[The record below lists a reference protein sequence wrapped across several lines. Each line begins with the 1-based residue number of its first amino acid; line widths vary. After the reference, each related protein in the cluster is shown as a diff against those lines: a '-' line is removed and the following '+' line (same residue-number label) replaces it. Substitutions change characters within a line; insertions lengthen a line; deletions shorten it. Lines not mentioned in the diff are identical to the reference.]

1 MTITH
6 HSARHNPAK
15 AELAA
20 EADGSLLMAIA
31 ANV

>member
-15 AELAA
+15 AEQQA
-20 EADGSLLMAIA
+20 EADGSLLMAIT

>member
-6 HSARHNPAK
+6 HSARHNPVK
-15 AELAA
+15 AEQK
-20 EADGSLLMAIA
+20 ADADSSLLMGIA

>member
-6 HSARHNPAK
+6 QSARHNPGQAWP
-15 AELAA
+15 EQ
-20 EADGSLLMAIA
+20 EADGSLLMAIT

>member
-15 AELAA
+15 VWRET
-20 EADGSLLMAIA
+20 EAQGSLLMAIA

>member
-6 HSARHNPAK
+6 HSARHNPGK
-15 AELAA
+15 AEQKA
-20 EADGSLLMAIA
+20 EADGLLLRVIA

>member
-6 HSARHNPAK
+6 PGARHNPAK
-15 AELAA
+15 AEQKA
-20 EADGSLLMAIA
+20 EADGSLLRMIA